1 MTMLTRMETEFQM
14 VVILVIMMAIRAFK
28 SVRRQLL

>member
-1 MTMLTRMETEFQM
+1 MIMLMPMETEFQM
-14 VVILVIMMAIRAFK
+14 VVILVIMMAIQAFK

>member
-1 MTMLTRMETEFQM
+1 MIMLMPMETEFQM